1 MKDVI
6 CTQYAPN
13 MHTMCKQYN
22 VQERERTCLSFVLN
36 FFYLCWVLFKMLTN
50 FPNILLAIARR
61 IGALEGNA
69 IEITTI
75 FTIVITISIT
85 IFTIFI
91 SIITTVT
98 ISNYYNYYLLIP
110 LLSPQIPTDTTTT
123 TITCI
128 AGGMAEG
135 SWARWPPDIGLQGL
149 LWSLW
154 WEVIIDN
161 DDWWW
166 SRRWSLWW

>member
-1 MKDVI
+1 
-6 CTQYAPN
+6 
-13 MHTMCKQYN
+13 MCKQYN
-22 VQERERTCLSFVLN
+22 VQDRERTYLSFELN
-36 FFYLCWVLFKMLTN
+36 FHLCWFFYLCWILFKMLTD

-110 LLSPQIPTDTTTT
+110 LLSPQIPTDTTTITIAST
-123 TITCI
+123 TTCI

-135 SWARWPPDIGLQGL
+135 NWARWPPDIGLQGL

-154 WEVIIDN
+154 SEVIIDN